1 MFWLGFGGRWNRS
14 KVRSSGV
21 SLRKSTH
28 LKCMCS
34 LTGENVRPNLN
45 SSRRQCQPFNPI
57 SIPQE
62 TMSGLVD
69 PEETV
74 PVALS
79 PYDKEKITIVRTSH
93 SSPRRQ
99 TLNQPAS

>member
-1 MFWLGFGGRWNRS
+1 MKEVKGPIKWSELAQKYSS
-14 KVRSSGV
+14 KY
-21 SLRKSTH
+21 
-28 LKCMCS
+28 MCS
-34 LTGENVRPNLN
+34 LTGQNVRPNLD
-45 SSRRQCQPFNPI
+45 SSRRQCQPVSPI

-79 PYDKEKITIVRTSH
+79 PYDKEKITIVRTSPP
-93 SSPRRQ
+93 SPRRQ
-99 TLNQPAS
+99 TLTQPAS

>member
-1 MFWLGFGGRWNRS
+1 
-14 KVRSSGV
+14 
-21 SLRKSTH
+21 
-28 LKCMCS
+28 MCS
-34 LTGENVRPNLN
+34 FDGLE
-45 SSRRQCQPFNPI
+45 CQTQPRLLQTTVPAFNPI

-79 PYDKEKITIVRTSH
+79 PYDKEKITIVRTPPPPP
-93 SSPRRQ
+93 SPRCQ